1 MVKNNKRILILIS
14 CLLIIFILVAIN
26 INKSISYSLSYDLD
40 GYSISETYNK
50 STKDYLFKVRIEE
63 VEFPFIFKMKY
74 TTNRKLIKKI
84 DEEKIN
90 DGICIKVTVKND
102 SQVMCYKDDNYL
114 SRDSLVKKEYK
125 VIDSVN
131 KIKVYSKEYD
141 YYIWNGYGITD
152 LLNNKEYNFLKK
164 ENYDNNLTYQVNNYV
179 ISPNYDDSHTF
190 NKLYIFDMNTKKIDN
205 MDLDP
210 IHFDMYY
217 LGYIDNKVYLFD
229 KSDLKEYEIDLNKK
243 KVKVVSDSEKAF
255 YYDAGKSD
263 ISINKLKYNN
273 ISFNYNYLYN
283 SSIVDKNI
291 LININRKG
299 LTNFK
304 YVISNSSV
312 SDIIRRNEYDIFYIS
327 GENLYKY
334 NIYKGEQ
341 LLLNNFEW
349 NFNYR
354 NKIFVY

>member
-1 MVKNNKRILILIS
+1 MQKLYLDVLYLLS
-14 CLLIIFILVAIN
+14 CAA
-26 INKSISYSLSYDLD
+26 
-40 GYSISETYNK
+40 
-50 STKDYLFKVRIEE
+50 
-63 VEFPFIFKMKY
+63 
-74 TTNRKLIKKI
+74 NRKKA
-84 DEEKIN
+84 EKN
-90 DGICIKVTVKND
+90 
-102 SQVMCYKDDNYL
+102 
-114 SRDSLVKKEYK
+114 
-125 VIDSVN
+125 
-131 KIKVYSKEYD
+131 
-141 YYIWNGYGITD
+141 
-152 LLNNKEYNFLKK
+152 
-164 ENYDNNLTYQVNNYV
+164 
-179 ISPNYDDSHTF
+179 
-190 NKLYIFDMNTKKIDN
+190 KIDN